1 MYIKFRYKISMVLCC
16 ILLATTFLISGIWY
30 RYSKEMIVDNAYETT
45 ELLLKERDKKLTDL
59 VNTINNQTR
68 VLAYNSN
75 MVDRCLNN
83 RWENEYLNRQ
93 AMEKM
98 ETLVTS
104 IYTSNPEIHSI
115 EIGTYGGES
124 FARGQKL
131 GEKFWEEAD
140 RERLEGLEQGYTVI
154 GEGGSAFH
162 PEQLILF
169 RNIMYYGKM
178 IGYCA
183 VTLERESMEVI
194 FEDAFQPEAVISV
207 ETRDGQILY
216 TSPNYEDCLDKE
228 RVITKLGVKE
238 KELVRDVLGQEW
250 LLTGSSQDSS
260 FKMGVAVPVHIL
272 LGNMAGRFL
281 NVILITAVMLCLLL
295 GVVYILS
302 RWIGRNVDRLTEALQ
317 TFSSGRLDTEISLEG
332 KDEFAKVSEAFNI
345 MTQDIKELMA
355 DIKEQEQEKMKLEIR
370 SLQGQINLHFLFNT
384 LNTIKNLCHI
394 QRVTNVEHL
403 TDAFMQLLHISME
416 QDTEYI
422 PLKTEL
428 EYTKCYI
435 EIYKYKSLHPIRYY
449 MDIDPEV
456 EDEQILKF
464 MIQPIV
470 ENAIVHG
477 LEESEEETEGIILIR
492 AEQAGEDL
500 VITVMD
506 NGRGFDTDKISLFNG
521 IGLANT
527 QKRIRLHYGEQ
538 YGIKADSIEGVSTS
552 ITVRVPLRRERDND
566 SNRDCGR

>member
-1 MYIKFRYKISMVLCC
+1 
-16 ILLATTFLISGIWY
+16 
-30 RYSKEMIVDNAYETT
+30 
-45 ELLLKERDKKLTDL
+45 
-59 VNTINNQTR
+59 
-68 VLAYNSN
+68 
-75 MVDRCLNN
+75 
-83 RWENEYLNRQ
+83 
-93 AMEKM
+93 
-98 ETLVTS
+98 
-104 IYTSNPEIHSI
+104 
-115 EIGTYGGES
+115 
-124 FARGQKL
+124 
-131 GEKFWEEAD
+131 
-140 RERLEGLEQGYTVI
+140 
-154 GEGGSAFH
+154 
-162 PEQLILF
+162 
-169 RNIMYYGKM
+169 
-178 IGYCA
+178 
-183 VTLERESMEVI
+183 
-194 FEDAFQPEAVISV
+194 
-207 ETRDGQILY
+207 
-216 TSPNYEDCLDKE
+216 
-228 RVITKLGVKE
+228 
-238 KELVRDVLGQEW
+238 
-250 LLTGSSQDSS
+250 
-260 FKMGVAVPVHIL
+260 MGVAVPVHIL

>member
-1 MYIKFRYKISMVLCC
+1 MKFQYKISMVLCC

-59 VNTINNQTR
+59 INTINNQTR

-115 EIGTYGGES
+115 EVGTYEGES

-131 GEKFWEEAD
+131 DEEFWEENE
-140 RERLEGLEQGYTVI
+140 RERLKGLDGGYTVI
-154 GEGGSAFH
+154 GRGGSACH
-162 PEQLILF
+162 PEELILF
-169 RNIMYYGKM
+169 RNILYYGKV

-183 VTLERESMEVI
+183 VTLDQESMEEI
-194 FEDAFQPEAVISV
+194 FGDAFQPEALVSV
-207 ETRDGQILY
+207 ETEDGQILY
-216 TSPNYEDCLDKE
+216 TSPNYEEYLDKE
-228 RVITKLGVKE
+228 RVIRSLGLKE
-238 KELVRDVLGQEW
+238 KELVRDSLGQEW